1 MSGNILVSAGSG
13 RRTLLRLVLSLA
25 GTAAAAYLLWPVAQ
39 PLLERVHVEPMWGIE
54 NMTAIARS
62 ALMAVGAYVV
72 FSLLSYCFERLLPD
86 SGEIGTLPWR
96 VESETLTLGEV
107 SIPLENIRKVHCWP
121 GRNILGQST
130 GNVVVNIETTGKN
143 QVLRS
148 LDGERAHESEA
159 ALEELVR
166 ALGYG
171 AAWDAA
177 IGS

>member
-1 MSGNILVSAGSG
+1 MSGNILVAAGSG

-25 GTAAAAYLLWPVAQ
+25 GTVAAAYLLWPVIR

-54 NMTAIARS
+54 NMTAIVRS

-86 SGEIGTLPWR
+86 SGETGTLPWR
-96 VESETLTLGEV
+96 VESGTLTLGET
-107 SIPLENIRKVHCWP
+107 SIPLESIRKVHCWP

-130 GNVVVNIETTGKN
+130 GNIVVNIETTGKN
-143 QVLRS
+143 RVLRTLSGAQAEESAAS
-148 LDGERAHESEA
+148 LEQ
-159 ALEELVR
+159 LVR

-171 AAWDAA
+171 ADWDAA
-177 IGS
+177 RG